1 MLNHNQNNK
10 KNNIFETQLESIK
23 GNSNNQNN
31 NQKVEEE
38 KEQQTNILIR
48 KFLSMNLSE
57 FKESIHREYLQ
68 FQHRINNSI
77 LNLSQKVKNVSDCE
91 NRLIE
96 QFADIKIKTDK
107 IELISDKLS
116 QIDDKITIYEIR
128 STNLNRDFKAAVD
141 KYDSLFLDNLH
152 VPGKIGK
159 FCKYKNIREFLAYA
173 LNKFNEFDLKRESDN
188 AKMKYSQE
196 KIDKY
201 MKKINC
207 EIDVLREEIMQISN
221 KKAAFL
227 EKKIKEEITEVNKK
241 IESIPNNLANTD
253 IEEKLNN
260 LFNNLNNMKVSKNE
274 LDNKINI
281 MENEIEMIRGNKSHR
296 YRTNEKKNNKVSF
309 INTTNLKRNSYQNKD
324 EDLDFKENSAQKN
337 NFKHHSLN
345 VNKSNYFNYNIY
357 ENNNTNKTN
366 NDSNNNDN
374 ANIKNENN
382 LDLDNI
388 NEDLNENNDFT
399 IYDKL

>member
-77 LNLSQKVKNVSDCE
+77 LNLSQKVKSVSDCE

-159 FCKYKNIREFLAYA
+159 FC
-173 LNKFNEFDLKRESDN
+173 
-188 AKMKYSQE
+188 
-196 KIDKY
+196 
-201 MKKINC
+201 
-207 EIDVLREEIMQISN
+207 
-221 KKAAFL
+221 
-227 EKKIKEEITEVNKK
+227 
-241 IESIPNNLANTD
+241 
-253 IEEKLNN
+253 
-260 LFNNLNNMKVSKNE
+260 
-274 LDNKINI
+274 
-281 MENEIEMIRGNKSHR
+281 
-296 YRTNEKKNNKVSF
+296 
-309 INTTNLKRNSYQNKD
+309 
-324 EDLDFKENSAQKN
+324 
-337 NFKHHSLN
+337 
-345 VNKSNYFNYNIY
+345 
-357 ENNNTNKTN
+357 
-366 NDSNNNDN
+366 
-374 ANIKNENN
+374 
-382 LDLDNI
+382 
-388 NEDLNENNDFT
+388 
-399 IYDKL
+399 